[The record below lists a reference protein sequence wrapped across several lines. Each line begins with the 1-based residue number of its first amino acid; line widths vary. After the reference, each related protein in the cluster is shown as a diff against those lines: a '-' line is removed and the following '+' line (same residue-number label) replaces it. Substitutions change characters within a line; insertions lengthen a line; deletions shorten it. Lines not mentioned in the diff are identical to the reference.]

1 MKKTITITKWIALI
15 MIVVFLILPITACS
29 KTEAIPNEEEIVEDL
44 SSIDVTD
51 RFIEHLFAKNENVL
65 NYSVGSVRK
74 NIYNN
79 MENIKKSELIKLKN
93 ISEVENDEF
102 SIVHST
108 VLYENDNGLNVVFY
122 RLKLINTDEGYSI
135 YKVEETGPLFTEGQS
150 KDTENKDIF
159 DVINNYF
166 KTIDENKLED
176 GIDFLIGKAK
186 RNHMLTY
193 KYLTNVKELS
203 GVSLSGMEYN
213 KIFDNGELALVEVDY
228 SINNKDAN
236 VIITLYKTHQGWLIY
251 DVEQL

>member
-1 MKKTITITKWIALI
+1 MGKAAIKWIALI
-15 MIVVFLILPITACS
+15 MIIAFSILPIMACD
-29 KTEAIPNEEEIVEDL
+29 KTEAMLDEEGVVENL
-44 SSIDVTD
+44 NSIDISD

-65 NYSVGSVRK
+65 NYSTGNVKK

-79 MENIKKSELIKLKN
+79 MDSIKKSELIKVKS
-93 ISEVENDEF
+93 ISEIESDDF

-108 VLYENDNGLNVVFY
+108 VLYENDSGLNVVFY
-122 RLKLINTDEGYSI
+122 RLKLINTDEGYLV
-135 YKVEETGPLFTEGQS
+135 YKVDEAEPMFSEGES
-150 KDTENKDIF
+150 KDTGNKDMF
-159 DVINNYF
+159 NVINSYF

-186 RNHMLTY
+186 KNHMLTY

-203 GVSLSGMEYN
+203 GINLSNIEYN
-213 KIFDNGELALVEVDY
+213 KIFDNGELALVEVNY

-251 DVEQL
+251 DVEQI